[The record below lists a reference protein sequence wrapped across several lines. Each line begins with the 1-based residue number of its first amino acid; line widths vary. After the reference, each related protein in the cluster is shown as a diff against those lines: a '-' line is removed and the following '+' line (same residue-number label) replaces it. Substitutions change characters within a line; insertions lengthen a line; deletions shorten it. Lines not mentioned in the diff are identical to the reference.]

1 MHRWTAAS
9 CSYAGRTL
17 VLHFSDPHLPGML
30 SQFVKVG
37 GVHGAPVQLI
47 MIYVVF
53 NRCLVTCPRWVPEEL
68 LNSLQMREL
77 LNSLQMCVVLNILQ
91 RGVVLYS
98 LQMCV
103 ALNSLQRGGA

>member
-9 CSYAGRTL
+9 CSYTGRTL

-68 LNSLQMREL
+68 LNSLQM
-77 LNSLQMCVVLNILQ
+77 CVVLNILQ